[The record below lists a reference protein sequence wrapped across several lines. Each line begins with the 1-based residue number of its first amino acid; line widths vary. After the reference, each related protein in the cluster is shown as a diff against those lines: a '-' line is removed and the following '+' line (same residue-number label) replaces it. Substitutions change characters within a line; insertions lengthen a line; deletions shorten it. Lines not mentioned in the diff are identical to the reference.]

1 MNDEIVKKYEETT
14 LRKTIKKEEISSSDG
29 NDQSLFKKK
38 KWIKLGI
45 FISIC
50 IIIGIILLLYFLV
63 IKELINKKDNS
74 SVHDKDP
81 FSVIIPT
88 YNEDNEKLESE
99 FEFKTL
105 VGDLRRVHV
114 IQRFVEDRLYEG
126 QKIQRKR
133 IRNTTYDIFIIS
145 ESNPEDDFINYYN
158 KKFNSA
164 ISIVSECFISENEE
178 CVPETLVDLSETEV
192 HNTRNLEE
200 KNDLKDIPIPL
211 CLFNLTN
218 NDVITSIKCPESFS
232 EDKKKLMVLDLY
244 FFRPPGIKRTEKE
257 EMNITITKEL
267 RGEELFIRETN
278 GGICDIENSL
288 TSFCTTDM
296 NTTTDKEGRIL
307 HYEEEA
313 YMKIETDELN
323 SYKKLKITN
332 LVDITNETLL
342 LNPNKYNSSLNELL
356 TKLNPYMKYDELF
369 SKDDFEEVLIINKK
383 GMKEAKKILK
393 GRNRRKLQE
402 GKPEGLIENTLVD
415 IDGNSGIKIEY
426 NIINNPGKDSEY
438 MEANSELKI
447 ENHKNQL
454 TSSKKSSSSIYEII
468 NSLVILSQAGNNLAA
483 KLLQNLNSS
492 LVNMTDYIND
502 EITSLYSLIK
512 YKDIS
517 DIFDATL
524 SLDSINRLPFAIIQ
538 ESSNL
543 KTKLEQLLNSIE
555 NGAIKKNLKILNTNI
570 YQYTE
575 ESHQIINELFENLSE
590 LSKALNSGKSKLTEI
605 STYYLNNT
613 NSSYLSNIEI
623 AERILMNYYKDEYNL
638 INPEVE
644 KVLKVFED
652 SITDSLKKQ
661 NIIID
666 NLYEKIENGDYSIED
681 ANVEEIKTIK
691 NNLYYLKNY
700 MNEIINK
707 IETKVKKEMDIKD
720 NGYLLTDYDI
730 NSNMERSNNVITNAK
745 EIAKK
750 LDNDSF
756 IDKKFDEIM
765 TNFRQNYT
773 NIQKFMDTEQIEKF
787 PLNEQVLRVEHFSSD
802 VLSKMERD
810 INQNGVSILNGIRKE
825 NEEYLNEKDRIIREF
840 LQNEEDYLNKLTFE
854 IDSLFTEKK
863 LGEIAQLYDTA
874 YKSCITKTK
883 NELNNNKNSASNY
896 FNNMVNYFNNNNE
909 ILKLLKQ
916 YKSDKN
922 TLLKHNPW
930 SSLREYTFVDTVN
943 TKYRTDIYSS
953 KYEAFIESFAKS
965 KEFINNEIYEKLLN
979 EYKALLFKL
988 REALQKFKNNKMT
1001 SQYPDTSEFFFIDN
1015 HIHTIE
1021 TLYDRLNKKIS
1032 ESIFNNNYIK
1042 IFDDFKIEA
1051 NDNINKIV
1059 PIVNQNNNIIKS
1071 KPYTNNVIYDICLTF
1086 KRKITYTC
1094 TNGAKS
1100 TYSEGDKF
1108 CFPVNSQIMSHSINT
1123 DSNYIKFKNTF
1134 NDFYSSI
1141 NDRVNKYS
1149 AKIANLKNSLLLAEK
1164 FAINKNYNLNYLKPI
1179 QNVINSLLTEKY
1191 GEELIKSSYN
1201 YYQRNIESLMEPLLN
1216 SISEKW
1222 IESFDILVQEIRNN
1236 IDNFKNSKN
1245 EFYYMG
1251 TIYSVIIKNN
1261 ITKNYFN
1268 SIVTH
1273 QKNEFNYTITYYYNV
1288 LLKLVKAT
1296 HQYIINKIP
1305 NNKVGYNNILNMRK
1319 NEVNEVFL
1327 NLIDIIKKSEV
1338 NSLDANKQCNILQ
1351 VMKTDFFK
1359 INEVLSNNVLG
1370 TEQALQPKISEIFG
1384 IRFPKSNDEFSLTS
1398 RFYLENQHS
1407 KIQVDELY
1415 DQINRQIFII
1425 LNLEEFN
1432 DILTQN
1438 WIFDQDEFINE
1449 LNNVLYNSNLEIDKE
1464 FLNQKS
1470 GYYEKLEKYITE
1482 SFTKETLLNKIND
1495 LYQTEIKDL
1504 SNNQIQEIE
1513 NNIKEILN
1521 KIKQYIIDE
1530 SNSINK
1536 ALTSYNKNFTR
1547 IKNRIN
1553 SYKTEIFNKLNVTIF
1568 NVINTFYN
1576 RMIVKVHEEYVLAHI
1591 NQCVSA
1597 SKLYTETYEKFDLI
1611 NSSYK
1616 IGDIIDDIISNITVE
1631 IRNFS
1636 KNQMDYMYKEK
1647 YTYIKTKIGIDNLK
1661 KLINDQIDQEFN
1673 SKLLPVLE
1681 KKSNNEGITGYN
1693 EYDFNTT
1700 IITTIN
1706 SLIET
1711 NMNKINNIMN
1721 SSKGT
1726 NYDINI
1732 NSWERDCSLI
1742 FEKVE
1747 EIKTSFT
1754 TFMNNEK
1761 NSEDYNFDQFL
1772 QNVIKDNFN
1781 NLLTNVIPS
1790 FGNDFFERII
1800 KYNENFKISSLYN
1813 SLTYSLSQTI
1823 SYYLLLRGDNNQL
1836 NALTKD
1842 LKFKLFTLNNLDSKV
1857 QDQNNEVIKL
1867 LKKEANQFITNSM
1880 EFLINKYK
1888 SYLINDL
1895 SIELSFNDII
1905 NDKIKTNFNSV
1916 QIKIE
1921 TDYQNLMN
1929 KYFKEQLIESYS
1941 RVMNMKTF
1949 QMIQT
1954 IKDEREQFK
1963 SEIDDYFTLET
1974 DEVLS
1979 DINLKLN
1986 KTLNSINK
1994 YNEHFNNFS
2003 ISKDLGQFLNNYGE
2017 NSVKPN
2023 FQQFIN
2029 LVNEA
2034 TKNKIILTVDQN
2046 SLDYINSFNLE
2057 EFNEKIQ
2064 GVFSNIKEEFFDNI
2078 NNTIKEYGIEEY
2090 PNNLD
2095 SKINEIGE
2103 RKRLRRGRVL
2113 TDEEI
2118 SNIITERVADK
2129 ELDNTF
2135 NRILTSS
2142 NNAKVFINGFKM
2154 FDEFIAKIERNIINF
2169 NTSYKNSKNL
2179 IINNKYEEETHNIL
2193 IQNLDDLKNMTINY
2207 YNNISEIFI
2216 RLKNY
2221 LNDSIN
2227 EIDNYLK
2234 ECANTTYNTFGEKY
2248 INISKEVKSFNID
2261 DSKNEED
2268 TQESISVPNQNK
2280 IIDVNY
2286 TISGMKKNAKFQFD
2300 LIFEDAEIKKPRVKL
2315 SIINQSKP
2323 NKFHFDLIEPINQCG
2338 KVIEKLDVP
2347 ISNVNYTLNIN
2358 FFTNSS
2364 DLYVSSL
2371 GDFEDYY
2378 ISKQLL
2384 EIEEKITTNC
2394 IKVGGN
2400 EICVPQLSCD
2410 ENNPQNI
2417 SKVDKLVP
2425 RKKINDFA
2433 VLHMN

>member
-1 MNDEIVKKYEETT
+1 
-14 LRKTIKKEEISSSDG
+14 
-29 NDQSLFKKK
+29 
-38 KWIKLGI
+38 
-45 FISIC
+45 
-50 IIIGIILLLYFLV
+50 
-63 IKELINKKDNS
+63 
-74 SVHDKDP
+74 
-81 FSVIIPT
+81 
-88 YNEDNEKLESE
+88 
-99 FEFKTL
+99 
-105 VGDLRRVHV
+105 
-114 IQRFVEDRLYEG
+114 
-126 QKIQRKR
+126 
-133 IRNTTYDIFIIS
+133 
-145 ESNPEDDFINYYN
+145 
-158 KKFNSA
+158 
-164 ISIVSECFISENEE
+164 
-178 CVPETLVDLSETEV
+178 
-192 HNTRNLEE
+192 
-200 KNDLKDIPIPL
+200 
-211 CLFNLTN
+211 
-218 NDVITSIKCPESFS
+218 
-232 EDKKKLMVLDLY
+232 
-244 FFRPPGIKRTEKE
+244 
-257 EMNITITKEL
+257 
-267 RGEELFIRETN
+267 
-278 GGICDIENSL
+278 
-288 TSFCTTDM
+288 
-296 NTTTDKEGRIL
+296 
-307 HYEEEA
+307 
-313 YMKIETDELN
+313 
-323 SYKKLKITN
+323 
-332 LVDITNETLL
+332 
-342 LNPNKYNSSLNELL
+342 
-356 TKLNPYMKYDELF
+356 
-369 SKDDFEEVLIINKK
+369 
-383 GMKEAKKILK
+383 
-393 GRNRRKLQE
+393 
-402 GKPEGLIENTLVD
+402 
-415 IDGNSGIKIEY
+415 
-426 NIINNPGKDSEY
+426 
-438 MEANSELKI
+438 
-447 ENHKNQL
+447 
-454 TSSKKSSSSIYEII
+454 
-468 NSLVILSQAGNNLAA
+468 
-483 KLLQNLNSS
+483 
-492 LVNMTDYIND
+492 
-502 EITSLYSLIK
+502 
-512 YKDIS
+512 
-517 DIFDATL
+517 
-524 SLDSINRLPFAIIQ
+524 
-538 ESSNL
+538 
-543 KTKLEQLLNSIE
+543 
-555 NGAIKKNLKILNTNI
+555 
-570 YQYTE
+570 
-575 ESHQIINELFENLSE
+575 
-590 LSKALNSGKSKLTEI
+590 
-605 STYYLNNT
+605 
-613 NSSYLSNIEI
+613 
-623 AERILMNYYKDEYNL
+623 
-638 INPEVE
+638 
-644 KVLKVFED
+644 
-652 SITDSLKKQ
+652 
-661 NIIID
+661 
-666 NLYEKIENGDYSIED
+666 
-681 ANVEEIKTIK
+681 
-691 NNLYYLKNY
+691 
-700 MNEIINK
+700 
-707 IETKVKKEMDIKD
+707 
-720 NGYLLTDYDI
+720 
-730 NSNMERSNNVITNAK
+730 
-745 EIAKK
+745 
-750 LDNDSF
+750 
-756 IDKKFDEIM
+756 
-765 TNFRQNYT
+765 
-773 NIQKFMDTEQIEKF
+773 
-787 PLNEQVLRVEHFSSD
+787 
-802 VLSKMERD
+802 
-810 INQNGVSILNGIRKE
+810 
-825 NEEYLNEKDRIIREF
+825 
-840 LQNEEDYLNKLTFE
+840 
-854 IDSLFTEKK
+854 
-863 LGEIAQLYDTA
+863 
-874 YKSCITKTK
+874 
-883 NELNNNKNSASNY
+883 
-896 FNNMVNYFNNNNE
+896 
-909 ILKLLKQ
+909 
-916 YKSDKN
+916 
-922 TLLKHNPW
+922 
-930 SSLREYTFVDTVN
+930 
-943 TKYRTDIYSS
+943 
-953 KYEAFIESFAKS
+953 
-965 KEFINNEIYEKLLN
+965 
-979 EYKALLFKL
+979 
-988 REALQKFKNNKMT
+988 
-1001 SQYPDTSEFFFIDN
+1001 
-1015 HIHTIE
+1015 
-1021 TLYDRLNKKIS
+1021 
-1032 ESIFNNNYIK
+1032 
-1042 IFDDFKIEA
+1042 
-1051 NDNINKIV
+1051 
-1059 PIVNQNNNIIKS
+1059 
-1071 KPYTNNVIYDICLTF
+1071 
-1086 KRKITYTC
+1086 
-1094 TNGAKS
+1094 
-1100 TYSEGDKF
+1100 
-1108 CFPVNSQIMSHSINT
+1108 
-1123 DSNYIKFKNTF
+1123 
-1134 NDFYSSI
+1134 
-1141 NDRVNKYS
+1141 
-1149 AKIANLKNSLLLAEK
+1149 
-1164 FAINKNYNLNYLKPI
+1164 
-1179 QNVINSLLTEKY
+1179 
-1191 GEELIKSSYN
+1191 
-1201 YYQRNIESLMEPLLN
+1201 
-1216 SISEKW
+1216 
-1222 IESFDILVQEIRNN
+1222 
-1236 IDNFKNSKN
+1236 
-1245 EFYYMG
+1245 
-1251 TIYSVIIKNN
+1251 
-1261 ITKNYFN
+1261 
-1268 SIVTH
+1268 
-1273 QKNEFNYTITYYYNV
+1273 
-1288 LLKLVKAT
+1288 
-1296 HQYIINKIP
+1296 
-1305 NNKVGYNNILNMRK
+1305 
-1319 NEVNEVFL
+1319 
-1327 NLIDIIKKSEV
+1327 
-1338 NSLDANKQCNILQ
+1338 
-1351 VMKTDFFK
+1351 
-1359 INEVLSNNVLG
+1359 
-1370 TEQALQPKISEIFG
+1370 
-1384 IRFPKSNDEFSLTS
+1384 
-1398 RFYLENQHS
+1398 
-1407 KIQVDELY
+1407 
-1415 DQINRQIFII
+1415 
-1425 LNLEEFN
+1425 
-1432 DILTQN
+1432 
-1438 WIFDQDEFINE
+1438 
-1449 LNNVLYNSNLEIDKE
+1449 
-1464 FLNQKS
+1464 
-1470 GYYEKLEKYITE
+1470 
-1482 SFTKETLLNKIND
+1482 
-1495 LYQTEIKDL
+1495 
-1504 SNNQIQEIE
+1504 
-1513 NNIKEILN
+1513 
-1521 KIKQYIIDE
+1521 
-1530 SNSINK
+1530 
-1536 ALTSYNKNFTR
+1536 
-1547 IKNRIN
+1547 
-1553 SYKTEIFNKLNVTIF
+1553 
-1568 NVINTFYN
+1568 
-1576 RMIVKVHEEYVLAHI
+1576 
-1591 NQCVSA
+1591 
-1597 SKLYTETYEKFDLI
+1597 
-1611 NSSYK
+1611 
-1616 IGDIIDDIISNITVE
+1616 
-1631 IRNFS
+1631 
-1636 KNQMDYMYKEK
+1636 MDYMYKEK

-1681 KKSNNEGITGYN
+1681 EKSNNEGITGYN

-2338 KVIEKLDVP
+2338 KVIEKLDIP
-2347 ISNVNYTLNIN
+2347 INNVNYTLNIN

-2384 EIEEKITTNC
+2384 EIEEKITINC
-2394 IKVGGN
+2394 IKVGWN
-2400 EICVPQLSCD
+2400 EFCVPQLSCD